1 MDRESICHDCGR
13 TMKAAFFYCPWC
25 GAAREDGESVSRQ
38 IDAVFEEIS
47 SLRASWVVSRFE
59 RMESELDTL
68 DRALTD
74 LLAETPA
81 P

>member
-1 MDRESICHDCGR
+1 MERESICHACGR
-13 TMKAAFFYCPWC
+13 TMNAAFFYCPWC
-25 GAAREDGESVSRQ
+25 GAACAENDSVSRQ

-47 SLRASWVVSRFE
+47 LLRASWALTRFE